1 MLDGWCDWV
10 VYLDAEC
17 SPVCALACWMFV
29 SVGVLV
35 RANPNTA
42 ARCVGAVIWYPR
54 CLGAIYAALGL
65 VSMRACVLGK
75 TLGNVKQFRTTW
87 LAVSY

>member
-1 MLDGWCDWV
+1 VFARVCVGMLD
-10 VYLDAEC
+10 
-17 SPVCALACWMFV
+17 VCV
-29 SVGVLV
+29 KTVGVLV

-42 ARCVGAVIWYPR
+42 ARCVGAVIWYLR
-54 CLGAIYAALGL
+54 CLGDIYAALGS

-75 TLGNVKQFRTTW
+75 ALGNIKQFRTTR